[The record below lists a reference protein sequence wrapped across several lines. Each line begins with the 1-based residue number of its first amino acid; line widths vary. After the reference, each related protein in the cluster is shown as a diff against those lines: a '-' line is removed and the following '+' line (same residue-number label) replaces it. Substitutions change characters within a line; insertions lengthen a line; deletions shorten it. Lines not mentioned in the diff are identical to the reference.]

1 MAMRHFKRIL
11 IIAGGASVLLIGIAM
26 IVLPGPAFIMI
37 PAGLAILAIE
47 LAWARR
53 WLRSVRAIMP
63 RSKPENP
70 SAQKITIKSVC
81 RSLKFLLRRI
91 ARSLHIKRRSV
102 CC

>member
-1 MAMRHFKRIL
+1 MRRLKRIL
-11 IIAGGASVLLIGIAM
+11 IITGGAFVLVIGIGM

-37 PAGLAILAIE
+37 PAGLAILAVE

-63 RSKPENP
+63 HPKSKNP

-81 RSLKFLLRRI
+81 RSMKFLLRRF
-91 ARSLHIKRRSV
+91 ARSLHIKRRAV

>member
-1 MAMRHFKRIL
+1 MRHFKRIL
-11 IIAGGASVLLIGIAM
+11 IITGGAFVLLIGIAM

-37 PAGLAILAIE
+37 PAGLAILALD
-47 LAWARR
+47 LAWARC

-63 RSKPENP
+63 QSKPENP
-70 SAQKITIKSVC
+70 LAQKITIKSVC
-81 RSLKFLLRRI
+81 RSMKFLFRRF